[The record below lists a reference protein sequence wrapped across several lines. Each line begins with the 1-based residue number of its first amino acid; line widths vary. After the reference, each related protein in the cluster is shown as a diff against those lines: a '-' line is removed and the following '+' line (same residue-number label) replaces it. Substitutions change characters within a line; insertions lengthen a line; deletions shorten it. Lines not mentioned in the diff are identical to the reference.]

1 MPGMEPSGL
10 QMCVPHPPQTTHIV
24 SAMVREL
31 MAAAV
36 GDLLEA
42 GKEIKGI
49 YNEVMRCTRSCQS
62 MANDYTV
69 RPTQAQT
76 KSCGEGMCQ
85 RSWGNAIG

>member
-1 MPGMEPSGL
+1 MGHQNGWLISPSPGMEPSGL

-42 GKEIKGI
+42 GKGTHGDLQRG
-49 YNEVMRCTRSCQS
+49 YEVHEEL
-62 MANDYTV
+62 
-69 RPTQAQT
+69 P
-76 KSCGEGMCQ
+76 
-85 RSWGNAIG
+85 